1 MKQTPISQPLS
12 PSRPHSNAS
21 PFSGARSHFL
31 YSLPSKGHAVS
42 QDPYCYP
49 GTETLKNLANI
60 RDKAQLEQFETA
72 AAMLATARQNA
83 LTGAFDLERL
93 KATHKLLF
101 GRVYEWAGKL
111 RENTG
116 TMSKGRPAG
125 YTVTYGRD
133 EFIPGQIAI
142 LFAALK
148 RENYLKGLQPE
159 QFAQRLAHYYG
170 ELDTVHAFREGNSRT
185 LRLFTSQLAHEAG
198 HKLDWTRTL
207 NTDAERNK
215 LFHARDLV
223 VLRADSSELSSVVLS
238 CLGHRD
244 QERHSPPETQE
255 TTMPELTTPTSTRK
269 TVHAIN
275 ELFNDRTTPLS
286 IHPDTATQLDLYAQG
301 SISKEDALSLLST
314 LTPQERE
321 EVLTLSREWQTKQAG
336 NANTAAE
343 ATRWAE
349 LAAGLQ
355 ALQEREYIARHDAFL
370 ASLTPEQRA
379 AREAEEEFAA
389 EQRAILSDDIN
400 NPSWND
406 WLEYAAGETFLSDEA
421 YIQAQKEFFGGR
433 HGSEAKAA
441 EALDIDKDTQVGDNV
456 PSKSNKPN
464 FVSKEPIAV
473 RLTEDQAKLLLSAE
487 YPNDAIQQDQALADI
502 QSGAR
507 AIDVM
512 NIRVGLDYSEELG
525 TYFATLAVEEKPALD
540 QKLTQ
545 LQAESQQA
553 RRQQNQTVPRS
564 KDMELPQRQQQRG
577 GMERD

>member
-1 MKQTPISQPLS
+1 
-12 PSRPHSNAS
+12 
-21 PFSGARSHFL
+21 
-31 YSLPSKGHAVS
+31 VS

-116 TMSKGRPAG
+116 TMSKDRPAG

-133 EFIPGQIAI
+133 EYVPGQIAI

-148 RENYLKGLQPE
+148 KENYLKGLQPE

-238 CLGHRD
+238 CLGHRE
-244 QERHSPPETQE
+244 QERNSPLETQE
-255 TTMPELTTPTSTRK
+255 TTMPELATPDSTK
-269 TVHAIN
+269 QTVN
-275 ELFNDRTTPLS
+275 ELLNDRTTTLS
-286 IHPDTATQLDLYAQG
+286 IHPDTATLLDHYAQG
-301 SISKEDALSLLST
+301 LVSKEDAMSLLST
-314 LTPQERE
+314 LTPHELE
-321 EVLTLSREWQTKQAG
+321 EVLALSRDWQTRQAG
-336 NANTAAE
+336 STNTAAE
-343 ATRWAE
+343 ATQWAE

-355 ALQEREYIARHDAFL
+355 ALQERDYKARRADFL
-370 ASLTPEQRA
+370 ASLTPEERATLAADGVIFLTPEERA
-379 AREAEEEFAA
+379 ALAA
-389 EQRAILSDDIN
+389 EVG
-400 NPSWND
+400 NPSE
-406 WLEYAAGETFLSDEA
+406 LTAGDV
-421 YIQAQKEFFGGR
+421 
-433 HGSEAKAA
+433 
-441 EALDIDKDTQVGDNV
+441 LDDADHSHSTTK
-456 PSKSNKPN
+456 KPN
-464 FVSKEPIAV
+464 FISKEPIAV
-473 RLTEDQAKLLLSAE
+473 RLTEEQAKLLLSAE

-502 QSGAR
+502 QSGTR

-545 LQAESQQA
+545 LQAESLQA